1 MRRFPSRRLS
11 CPFGA
16 AETAVSRPVLGRI
29 GSRTEVQSNAT
40 TVVKMMASAAV
51 EIREGTPTAKP
62 SGPFQVGIEAEGQEY
77 GPVHFIARSGD
88 PGRTWAA
95 EYHRNKQ
102 TFAIADHALKLLRK
116 GLHEEGY
123 RLLQTYG
130 ATLDALRD
138 IPQSL
143 RADMWRHYHA
153 VAGYY
158 FYSVE
163 NFAMAHESMRLAH
176 QEVVKAITGS
186 PFLIVL
192 STAFLEFR
200 LHRARVSRNQR
211 DWPEMLNHIETGR
224 AMVLNRVPLCVL
236 ENGEPVFFASFAPFF
251 RAQEPFTAGEAEA
264 VRKLVDDEIRELLF
278 DRFIRG
284 ILKMPGFATD
294 WS

>member
-1 MRRFPSRRLS
+1 MPCAR
-11 CPFGA
+11 
-16 AETAVSRPVLGRI
+16 AVS
-29 GSRTEVQSNAT
+29 EVAT
-40 TVVKMMASAAV
+40 LLHSSGHFSAGNRNSDECKTRGEMMASAAV
-51 EIREGTPTAKP
+51 EIREHIRTGKP
-62 SGPFQVGIEAEGQEY
+62 SGPFQVGIEAEGQEH

-102 TFAIADHALKLLRK
+102 TFAIADHALKFLRK
-116 GLHEEGY
+116 GRHDEGY
-123 RLLQTYG
+123 RLLQTYAAAVDG
-130 ATLDALRD
+130 LRD
-138 IPQSL
+138 IPESL

-158 FYSVE
+158 FYSIE
-163 NFAMAHESMRLAH
+163 NFVMAHESMRLAH
-176 QEVVKAITGS
+176 EEVVKAITGS

-236 ENGEPVFFASFAPFF
+236 HNGEQIFFSSFAPFF

-284 ILKMPGFATD
+284 ILKIPGFATD